1 MEQSAEPARTERI
14 IDAMLFG
21 RGLAVLRIFFG
32 VILFANGLAK
42 LFEHTQFRLGWYRGN
57 LVGRSGARNILDFE
71 VNRRDDRGT
80 LVPGLKDLVNDV
92 ILPHWNIF
100 QWVITLL
107 EVGVGLLLIVGLAT
121 RLASLIGLSQMLF
134 LAAVYFS
141 SNRWM
146 FEQPHEYVP
155 LIILS
160 LVPAGRVWGIDSWVV
175 RQSPRWRR
183 WPF

>member
-1 MEQSAEPARTERI
+1 MERPADSHIERFLDPI
-14 IDAMLFG
+14 LFG
-21 RGLAVLRIFFG
+21 RGMAVLRIFFG
-32 VILFANGLAK
+32 AILLANGFAK
-42 LFEHTQFRLGWYRGN
+42 ILERTRIDVGWYRGN
-57 LVGRSGARNILDFE
+57 LVGRAGAGNILDFE

-100 QWVITLL
+100 EWVVTAL
-107 EVGVGLLLIVGLAT
+107 ETGVGALLILGLAS
-121 RLASLIGLSQMLF
+121 RLAALIGLSQMLF

-160 LVPAGRVWGIDSWVV
+160 LVPAGRIWGVDGDII
-175 RQSPRWRR
+175 RRYPALRR